1 MSPSCHC
8 SRLLLLQYSRRSPAL
23 SALPGA
29 ARSLEL
35 AVHVAPSWSLISPL
49 CSLLLLPQPT
59 FRVATCRLQEF
70 LWLPVASPLK
80 SKCLSLFS
88 KVPSTPRHHLSLFPN
103 THSAPAKLISLLS
116 PCPCCRTGHFSP
128 SWRFFPHFCSSVHFC
143 KTPDQNWAFSIG
155 AQTKAA
161 VLDPFWGP
169 GPSEDLLE
177 VIDPCWKSA
186 HTHNIP
192 HANSGSLQTLGVLV
206 KNP

>member
-1 MSPSCHC
+1 MFPSCHC